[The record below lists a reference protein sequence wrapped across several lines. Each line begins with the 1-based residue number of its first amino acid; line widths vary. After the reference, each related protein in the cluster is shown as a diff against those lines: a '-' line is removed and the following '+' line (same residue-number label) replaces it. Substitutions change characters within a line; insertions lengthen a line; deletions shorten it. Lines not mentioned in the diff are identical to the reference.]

1 MVAADVVTL
10 QMLDSCKIRYLQ
22 APGKRVDS
30 EAITSVNASRLTQAR
45 DRVFAT
51 PARGVVAGF
60 FAAAM
65 ALLTAGVLLAQADAN
80 YRLAP
85 DDLVDFRVF
94 QEPELDAVI
103 RVAGDGNAIFPLVGA
118 VPIGGKTISEATEML
133 RKRFM
138 DGYLVNPQVTL
149 TVRTYARR
157 VFTVLGQVQRPGSYP
172 IQGSETISLLDAVG
186 MAGGYTR
193 IANPGNV
200 TVKRREGGQET
211 VTRIDARKMAKS
223 GADSTFRVRP
233 GDVITVGES
242 IF

>member
-1 MVAADVVTL
+1 MPIRAEGSSRVAQDV
-10 QMLDSCKIRYLQ
+10 QERYW
-22 APGKRVDS
+22 
-30 EAITSVNASRLTQAR
+30 ETSR
-45 DRVFAT
+45 DHRSSF
-51 PARGVVAGF
+51 
-60 FAAAM
+60 
-65 ALLTAGVLLAQADAN
+65 LCVLLAQSDAN

-85 DDLVDFRVF
+85 DDLLDFRVF

-103 RVAGDGNAIFPLVGA
+103 RVAGDGNAIFPLVGTIRMA
-118 VPIGGKTISEATEML
+118 GKTIGEANELL
-133 RKRFM
+133 RRYYM

-157 VFTVLGQVQRPGSYP
+157 VFTILGQVQKPGSYA

-211 VTRIDARKMAKS
+211 VIKVDARKMARS
-223 GADSTFRVRP
+223 DSDSNFHIQP